1 MTTILYMN
9 VKTAAQKW
17 NLTERRVRILC
28 SEGRVDGVIRNGWA
42 WNIPF
47 GAPKP
52 KDGRQLRHI
61 KNYDMRPGA
70 SNYAVL
76 DSLKADFAKRKD
88 DSGYILGTYR
98 SLIRDFLSGA
108 FAFEG
113 EILTP
118 MDLSSLFEGKIV
130 GSLSFEHQLL
140 ALNCR
145 SILLRMIQETGPGF
159 PSMNLYFSERKL
171 KTLYCTMLQ
180 GIDDLTLGEYRKAS
194 IPAGGALDC
203 KIFSI
208 DQQMSIL
215 LYQYEKEWGM
225 LHPLVR
231 SVFLFGELMR
241 IRPFGRYDVL
251 FALVVLNCELIAGG
265 YSLAVID
272 SSQIDECKADLSLT
286 QKRGNYQAL
295 IGLVEQS
302 LVHSFSVL
310 LQKEKKDD
318 V

>member
-1 MTTILYMN
+1 
-9 VKTAAQKW
+9 
-17 NLTERRVRILC
+17 
-28 SEGRVDGVIRNGWA
+28 
-42 WNIPF
+42 
-47 GAPKP
+47 
-52 KDGRQLRHI
+52 
-61 KNYDMRPGA
+61 
-70 SNYAVL
+70 
-76 DSLKADFAKRKD
+76 LKADFVKQKGD
-88 DSGYILGTYR
+88 EGYILRTYR